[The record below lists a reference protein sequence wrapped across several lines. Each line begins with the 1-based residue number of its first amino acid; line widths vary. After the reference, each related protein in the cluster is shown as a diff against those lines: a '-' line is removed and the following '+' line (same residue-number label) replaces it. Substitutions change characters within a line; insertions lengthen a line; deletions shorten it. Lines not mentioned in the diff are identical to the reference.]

1 MSREQE
7 GPETGQASDSRERLA
22 KVLLGAAWVLLAVA
36 ALLTLPHLG
45 PWLAGALRRN
55 PEAALTAGAL
65 LCMITAWRL
74 RGGVSARRGQ

>member
-1 MSREQE
+1 MSGPA

-36 ALLTLPHLG
+36 ALLTLPHLA
-45 PWLAGALRRN
+45 PLLAGVVRRC

>member
-1 MSREQE
+1 VRQ
-7 GPETGQASDSRERLA
+7 RLA
-22 KVLLGAAWVLLAVA
+22 KVLLGAAWVLLAGA
-36 ALLTLPHLG
+36 ALLTLAQLG

-74 RGGVSARRGQ
+74 RAGVSAQKGQ

>member
-1 MSREQE
+1 MSREQA

-36 ALLTLPHLG
+36 ALLTLLHLAS
-45 PWLAGALRRN
+45 WVAWFVRRS

-74 RGGVSARRGQ
+74 RAGVSAQKGQ

>member
-22 KVLLGAAWVLLAVA
+22 KVLLGAAWFLLAVT
-36 ALLTLPHLG
+36 ALLTLSHLA
-45 PWLAGALRRN
+45 PLLAGVVRRS
-55 PEAALTAGAL
+55 PEAALAAGAL

-74 RGGVSARRGQ
+74 RAGVPARKGK